1 MSPKGERS
9 SEPGAVGLAGGASS
23 SATDVWSERA
33 EAYRQS
39 AAHREGPDLDLIVEW
54 AAGAETALDVATGG
68 GHVARRLREAG
79 LEVTTVD
86 PAAGME
92 PDVVAPA
99 EKLPLPD
106 ESFDLVVSRLG
117 AHHFSDV
124 RAAVREMA
132 RVARNRVIVVDNTFG
147 GDALEEA
154 ERLRDPSHVRCYTVE
169 EWRNFFE
176 DAGLGIDDVQFPPQR
191 VELEPW
197 LERAGCTGEAAA
209 RVRELAADR
218 TEDGWVTL
226 DRIVLKGVK

>member
-1 MSPKGERS
+1 
-9 SEPGAVGLAGGASS
+9 V
-23 SATDVWSERA
+23 TDVWSERA

-39 AAHREGPDLDLIVEW
+39 PAHREGPDLDLIVEW
-54 AAGAETALDVATGG
+54 AEGAKTALDVATGG

-79 LEVTTVD
+79 VEVTTVD

-99 EKLPLPD
+99 EKLPFED
-106 ESFDLVVSRLG
+106 GSFDLVVTRLG
-117 AHHFSDV
+117 AHHFADV

-132 RVARNRVIVVDNTFG
+132 RVASQQVIVVDNTFG

-154 ERLRDPSHVRCYTVE
+154 EKLRDASHVRCYTVE
-169 EWRNFFE
+169 EWRQLFADE
-176 DAGLGIDDVQFPPQR
+176 GLGVDDVRFLPQR

-197 LERAGCTGEAAA
+197 LDRAGCAGEAAA
-209 RVRELAADR
+209 RVRELVADR

-226 DRIVLKGVK
+226 ERMALKGVK